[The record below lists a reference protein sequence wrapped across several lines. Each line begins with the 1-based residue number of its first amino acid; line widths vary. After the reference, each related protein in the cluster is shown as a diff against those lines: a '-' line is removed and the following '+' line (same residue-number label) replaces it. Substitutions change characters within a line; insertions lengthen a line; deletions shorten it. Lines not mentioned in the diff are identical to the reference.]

1 MKVGTIKCNTNQK
14 ESVRNRKISQFT
26 AEQIAMAKVY
36 AAHTPLDDLDPRIEA
51 LVNDLIGRVADKWTM
66 LILEVLAENGE
77 LRFTRLSELV
87 EGISQKM
94 LTQTLRQMERDG
106 LLTRTV
112 HPVVPP
118 RVEYKLTQLGLS
130 LGAAFCGVWVWAA
143 ENLKQVEKARRRFD
157 EKAQPI
163 EDHIGQRAKS

>member
-1 MKVGTIKCNTNQK
+1 MP
-14 ESVRNRKISQFT
+14 KISGFT
-26 AEQIAMAKVY
+26 REQIAMAKMY
-36 AAHTPLDDLDPRIEA
+36 SAHTPPDDLDPRIEA

-66 LILEVLAENGE
+66 LILEVLAEKGE

-94 LTQTLRQMERDG
+94 LTQTVRQMERDG

-118 RVEYKLTQLGLS
+118 KVEYKLTMLGMS

-143 ENLKQVEKARRRFD
+143 ENLKQVEKARRKFD
-157 EKAQPI
+157 EKS
-163 EDHIGQRAKS
+163 RRTN